1 MSERTNE
8 AAESA
13 WSQADHKVA
22 PQRWFEDFTVGETY
36 HMPSRTMSDAHFA
49 AFQVVSGDNHPSH
62 YDIEHCRANGYDD
75 LLAHGLQ
82 VASFVAVG
90 AGRFAHEVTDSL
102 IAFLDQSSTFLKPVL
117 RGDTLYPR
125 AQIVELIPQRT
136 TGVVVMRVDIHN
148 HKGVKVLEG
157 THRYLIRKR
166 SG

>member
-1 MSERTNE
+1 M
-8 AAESA
+8 
-13 WSQADHKVA
+13 ADHLHEDWSKADHEVA
-22 PQRWFEDFTVGETY
+22 PQRWFEDFELGETY

-62 YDIEHCRANGYDD
+62 YDVEHCRAHGHAD
-75 LLAHGLQ
+75 LLAHGFQ

-102 IAFLDQSSTFLKPVL
+102 IAFLDQSCKFLKPVL

-125 AQIVELIPQRT
+125 ARIVELIPQRT
-136 TGVVVMRVDIHN
+136 TGIVVMSVDIHN
-148 HKGVKVLEG
+148 HSGVKVLEG

-166 SG
+166 NA